1 MHTTRRWPAC
11 GEVMKPEAPLIHT
24 CDTYARN
31 GESVDG
37 KKAGLSVPI
46 LKNSNPRATA
56 EYLVMMYPHARGV

>member
-1 MHTTRRWPAC
+1 
-11 GEVMKPEAPLIHT
+11 MKPEAPLIYT